1 MNAQAQGVRLDKWLG
16 AARFHKTRGLAQEA
30 IAGGKIRLNGERPKP
45 AKDVKPGDRLVI
57 HAGVYEWALTVRA
70 VAERRGSA
78 EVARTLYV
86 EDADSIARRFARIAE
101 IRAQPA
107 PVAAKGRPTK
117 RDRRQWERST
127 RGDESS

>member
-1 MNAQAQGVRLDKWLG
+1 MSTGVRLDKWLW
-16 AARFHKTRGLAQEA
+16 AARFYKTRGLAQEA

-57 HAGVYEWALTVRA
+57 HAGVYEWVLTVRA

-78 EVARTLYV
+78 EVARTLYE
-86 EDADSIARRFARIAE
+86 EDPDSLARRLARIE
-101 IRAQPA
+101 EVRAQPA

-117 RDRRQWERST
+117 RDRRLWERST
-127 RGDESS
+127 RGGE

>member
-1 MNAQAQGVRLDKWLG
+1 MSAGVRLDKWLW

-45 AKDVKPGDRLVI
+45 AKDVKPGDRLVV
-57 HAGVYEWALTVRA
+57 HAGVFEWTLTVRG

-78 EVARTLYV
+78 EIARTLYE
-86 EDADSIARRFARIAE
+86 EDADSLAKRLARIE
-101 IRAQPA
+101 EVRAQPA

-117 RDRRQWERST
+117 RDRRVWERST
-127 RGDESS
+127 RGSD